1 MFADQYVEG
10 GALADQY
17 VEGGAFADQYVAVVL
32 TVKVRAGE
40 WLKNLDD

>member
-40 WLKNLDD
+40 

>member
-1 MFADQYVEG
+1 MEGCVFADQYVEG

-40 WLKNLDD
+40 

>member
-1 MFADQYVEG
+1 MFAGQYVEG

-40 WLKNLDD
+40 